1 MSIQLQK
8 VHRFEVLDA
17 LRGVA
22 ALLVVQIH
30 MPFLFAATMP
40 FPHAYLAVDFFFMLS
55 GFVMAFA
62 YGSRLRQ
69 GWPTLL
75 FLRDRFIRLYPLF
88 LLSIPFG
95 LLHLFVVSHKE
106 HSPLPN
112 SEIPWLLLFT
122 ILLLPLPKF
131 FQAGGVYSH
140 PVVGPSWSLFL
151 EVVANIGHALF
162 LRSRT
167 IPQLAGIVIA
177 ANLLLIPVSISHH
190 GIEVGFL
197 KGQIIVGIVRV
208 AASYTYGVLLFELRN
223 KGLFNRFG
231 SALASVAILM
241 AVLMS
246 PLPAS
251 PLVNSIVDL
260 LAVYLLFPATIIL
273 GSNAF
278 ASPRVVPTFSVLG
291 TISYAIYILH
301 PSVFTAFTG
310 AWTLLLGG
318 KAADHAPISGIVF
331 VLILV
336 LTCYAADRFYDLPIR
351 SRLKARLRPRQT
363 PVSTQNP
370 EPSVHSR

>member
-140 PVVGPSWSLFL
+140 PVVGPSWSLPSL
-151 EVVANIGHALF
+151 RIGAGVCRYSHGCPDVAIACFTSRKQHCRSLGGLPALPCDDYPGFQCIRIAPCGANVQRAGNDLLCDLYSAPVGFHCLHGRLDFAIGRQSG
-162 LRSRT
+162 RSRT
-167 IPQLAGIVIA
+167 DLGHR
-177 ANLLLIPVSISHH
+177 L
-190 GIEVGFL
+190 
-197 KGQIIVGIVRV
+197 RV
-208 AASYTYGVLLFELRN
+208 DPCA
-223 KGLFNRFG
+223 
-231 SALASVAILM
+231 
-241 AVLMS
+241 
-246 PLPAS
+246 
-251 PLVNSIVDL
+251 DL
-260 LAVYLLFPATIIL
+260 LCRRQVLRSAHQESLE
-273 GSNAF
+273 GSFTSSPNASF
-278 ASPRVVPTFSVLG
+278 
-291 TISYAIYILH
+291 
-301 PSVFTAFTG
+301 
-310 AWTLLLGG
+310 
-318 KAADHAPISGIVF
+318 HAKP
-331 VLILV
+331 
-336 LTCYAADRFYDLPIR
+336 
-351 SRLKARLRPRQT
+351 
-363 PVSTQNP
+363 
-370 EPSVHSR
+370 